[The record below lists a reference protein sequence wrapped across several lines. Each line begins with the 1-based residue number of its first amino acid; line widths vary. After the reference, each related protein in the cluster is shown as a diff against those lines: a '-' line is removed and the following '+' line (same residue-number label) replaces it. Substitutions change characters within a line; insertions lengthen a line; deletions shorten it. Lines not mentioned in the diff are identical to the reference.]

1 LFYRLERV
9 PIRAVAFSR
18 VPTEVEQVNFNI
30 ADLFESLADAI
41 GERDA
46 LVCGSQRL
54 TFRALDER
62 ANRLAHYLESRGVGA
77 GDHVGMYLFNCAE
90 FLEGMLAAF
99 KLRAVPININYR
111 YVADELRYMLDNA
124 DLAALIYQREFA
136 PVVREVA
143 GEFPLLRVLIHV
155 EDDSRADLGTL
166 ETTTFEQAVVAG
178 RPERGFPSRSD
189 DDLYIIYTG
198 GTTGMPKGVMWR
210 HGDVFFA
217 GLQGGNPGGT
227 PISKPEELAELARQ
241 KNPAMVTMPVA
252 PFIHGAAQWAALI
265 GMFGGGKVVVQP
277 GRSMNPAL
285 IWELVARERVNL
297 MTIVGDAMAR
307 PLASELAKQPGRY
320 DTSSLIVIG
329 SAGAVFSESVK
340 DELKK
345 HLSNVFFIDSFGSTE
360 SGHTGSMTATRSVS
374 GSGHPRFQM
383 TENVTVLDDAHRKV
397 VPGSGVMG
405 MLARKGRL
413 PVGYYKDEKKT
424 KDTFVEVDGERWVI
438 PGDMATLDADGMIT
452 VFGRGAVCINSGGE
466 KIFPEEVE
474 EVLKAHPDV
483 EDAIVVGVPDERWG
497 QRVAA
502 VVQPRTGREPDDASI
517 DAYCRKHIAGYKV
530 PKDIYRVGRVQRQPS
545 GKPDYKW
552 AKAVATGEIPQ
563 D

>member
-1 LFYRLERV
+1 MK
-9 PIRAVAFSR
+9 
-18 VPTEVEQVNFNI
+18 FNI
-30 ADLFESLADAI
+30 ADLFESLADVI
-41 GERDA
+41 GDREA
-46 LVCGSQRL
+46 LVCGDQRL
-54 TFRALDER
+54 TFRRLDER
-62 ANRLAHYLESRGVGA
+62 ANRLAHHLASRGVGP

-90 FLEGMLAAF
+90 FIEGMLAAF

-136 PVVREVA
+136 PVVRDVA
-143 GEFPLLRVLIHV
+143 KDFASLRVLIHV
-155 EDDSRADLGTL
+155 DDDSAADLGDL
-166 ETTTFEQAVVAG
+166 RTTEFEQALAAES
-178 RPERGFPSRSD
+178 PDRGFPERSE

-217 GLQGGNPGGT
+217 GLQGGNPGGA
-227 PISKPEELAELARQ
+227 PIARAEELAETARQ

-265 GMFGGGKVVVQP
+265 GMFGGGKVVIQP
-277 GRSMNPAL
+277 GRSMNAAL

-307 PLASELAKQPGRY
+307 PLATELAAHPDRY
-320 DTSSLIVIG
+320 DTSSLIVMG
-329 SAGAVFSESVK
+329 SAGAVFSEAVK
-340 DELKK
+340 EELKR
-345 HLSNVFFIDSFGSTE
+345 HLANVFFIDSFGSTE
-360 SGHTGSMTATRSVS
+360 SGHTGSMTATRSAS

-383 TENVTVLDDAHRKV
+383 TDNVTVLDDQRRRV

-413 PVGYYKDEKKT
+413 PVGYYKDPKKT
-424 KDTFVEVDGERWVI
+424 AETFIEIDGERWVV

-483 EDAIVVGVPDERWG
+483 EDAIVVGVPDQRWG

-502 VVQPRTGREPDDASI
+502 VVQPRLGRSLRDESI
-517 DAYCRKHIAGYKV
+517 DAHCRKHIAGYKV
-530 PKDIYRVGRVQRQPS
+530 PKEVHFVSRVQRQPS

-552 AKAVATGEIPQ
+552 AKSIATGELDP
-563 D
+563 DPRRPSDE

>member
-1 LFYRLERV
+1 MK
-9 PIRAVAFSR
+9 
-18 VPTEVEQVNFNI
+18 FNI
-30 ADLFESLADAI
+30 ADLFESLADTI
-41 GERDA
+41 GEREA
-46 LVCGSQRL
+46 LVCGEQRL
-54 TFRALDER
+54 TFRHLDER
-62 ANRLAHYLESRGVGA
+62 ANRLAHRLAERGIGA

-90 FLEGMLAAF
+90 FIEGMLAAF

-124 DLAALIYQREFA
+124 DLKALVYQREFA
-136 PVVREVA
+136 PMVADVA
-143 GEFPLLRVLIHV
+143 GDFPALRVLIHV
-155 EDDSRADLGTL
+155 EDESGADLGNLDTMG
-166 ETTTFEQAVVAG
+166 FEDALAG
-178 RPERGFPSRSD
+178 ASAERGFPERSE

-217 GLQGGNPGGT
+217 GLQGGNPGGA
-227 PISKPEELAELARQ
+227 PIARAEELAENARQ

-252 PFIHGAAQWAALI
+252 PFIHGAAQWASLI
-265 GMFGGGKVVVQP
+265 GMFGGGKVVIQP

-285 IWELVARERVNL
+285 IWDLVARERVNL

-307 PLASELAKQPGRY
+307 PLATELAAHPDRY
-320 DTSSLIVIG
+320 DTSSLIVMG
-329 SAGAVFSESVK
+329 SAGAVFSEAVK
-340 DELKK
+340 DELKR
-345 HLSNVFFIDSFGSTE
+345 HLTNVFFIDSFGSTE
-360 SGHTGSMTATRSVS
+360 SGHTGSMTATRSAS

-383 TENVTVLDDAHRKV
+383 TDNVTVLDEKRRRVA
-397 VPGSGVMG
+397 PGSGVMG

-413 PVGYYKDEKKT
+413 PLGYYKDAKKT
-424 KDTFVEVDGERWVI
+424 AETFVEIEGERWVI

-452 VFGRGAVCINSGGE
+452 VFGRGAICINSGGE

-502 VVQPRTGREPDDASI
+502 VVQPRAGRRPDDDSI
-517 DAYCRKHIAGYKV
+517 DLHCRKHIAGYKV
-530 PKDIYRVGRVQRQPS
+530 PKDVHMVERVQRQPS

-552 AKAVATGEIPQ
+552 AKAIATGEIEH
-563 D
+563 